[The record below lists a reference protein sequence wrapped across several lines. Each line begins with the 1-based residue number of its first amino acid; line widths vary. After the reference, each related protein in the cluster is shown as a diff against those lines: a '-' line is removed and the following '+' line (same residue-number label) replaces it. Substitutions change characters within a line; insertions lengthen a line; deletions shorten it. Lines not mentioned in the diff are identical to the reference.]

1 MMLQRLVV
9 LCSMLA
15 AMPAAAQSYP
25 VKPIRLV
32 VPFAPGGPND
42 FVARILAQKVS
53 DDLKQPI
60 VIDNRAGAGGNIGTE
75 LVAKAP
81 RDGYTLCLVG
91 MHFVVNPSL
100 YENVGYDALK
110 DLAPITLAAVSPVI
124 IVAHP
129 SLPARDVRELVQLAK
144 TTQLNYGSPGTGTAG
159 HLAGVLFDMVAGV
172 KMQQIPYKGAAPAVS
187 DLLGG
192 QVKLGFMAFP
202 PATPHVRA
210 GKLHA
215 IAVTTLQRSAALPD
229 VPTVAESGFPGFSVD
244 NMYGVLT
251 TGGTPRVVVERLNR
265 EIARTVRMPD
275 VVERLTSQGYELV
288 GDTPEHFAA
297 YLRTELEKWTKVVK
311 VSGLRVE

>member
-1 MMLQRLVV
+1 MIPPRLLLV
-9 LCSMLA
+9 CAAFA
-15 AMPAAAQSYP
+15 AMPVMGQSYP

-32 VPFAPGGPND
+32 VPFAAGGPND
-42 FVARILAQKVS
+42 FVARIVGQK
-53 DDLKQPI
+53 LTEALGQPV

-75 LVAKAP
+75 LVAKAA

-100 YENVGYDALK
+100 YENAGYDALK
-110 DLAPITLAAVSPVI
+110 DFAPVTLAAVSPVI

-129 SLPARDVRELVQLAK
+129 SLPARNVRELVQLAK
-144 TTQLNYGSPGTGTAG
+144 RNHLNYGSPGTGTAG

-172 KMQQIPYKGAAPAVS
+172 KMQQIPYKGAAPAIS

-210 GKLHA
+210 GRLRG

-251 TGGTPRVVVERLNR
+251 TGGTPQSTLERLNQ
-265 EIARTVRMPD
+265 EIVRVVRMPD
-275 VVERLTSQGYELV
+275 VSGRLTSQGYEPV

-297 YLRTELEKWTKVVK
+297 YLRTELEKWAKVVK
-311 VSGLRVE
+311 ESGLHVE